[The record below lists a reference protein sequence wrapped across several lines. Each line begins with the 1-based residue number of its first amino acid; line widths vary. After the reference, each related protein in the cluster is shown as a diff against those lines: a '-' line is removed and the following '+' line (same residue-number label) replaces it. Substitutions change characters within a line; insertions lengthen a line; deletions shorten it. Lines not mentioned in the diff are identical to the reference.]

1 MIADIIAEDREGRPI
16 LLVEVKSAPADED
29 AVRQLFTYLSA
40 APDTVAFG
48 MLVDPEMIRVYR
60 RGEISPV
67 SEFDTIETLRH
78 YSPGYGA
85 ELIRDKHPRLL
96 EIHVSTLAEGWLRD
110 LAYHWKVGEVPRRA
124 ELDRIG
130 LLPALKNSS
139 VRVEVPLIG
148 HALR

>member
-1 MIADIIAEDREGRPI
+1 MIADIVALDREDRPV
-16 LLVEVKSAPADED
+16 LLVKVDLIPDED
-29 AVRQLFTYLSA
+29 PIRQLLSQLST
-40 APDTVAFG
+40 APETVAFG
-48 MLVDPEMIRVYR
+48 MFVDPWTIQVYR
-60 RGEISPV
+60 RGEAVPALK
-67 SEFDTIETLRH
+67 FDTIETLRH

-130 LLPALKNSS
+130 LLPSLKNSS